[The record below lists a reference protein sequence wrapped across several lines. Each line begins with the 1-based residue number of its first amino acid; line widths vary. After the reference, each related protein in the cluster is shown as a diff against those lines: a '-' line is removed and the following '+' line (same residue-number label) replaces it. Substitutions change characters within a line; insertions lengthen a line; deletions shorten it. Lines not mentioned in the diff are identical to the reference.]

1 MKILIVDDQAT
12 VRTAMRSVLTKLGF
26 NSIIQA
32 DDGDTALEQLKK
44 DKDIG
49 LIISDMHMPQ
59 ISGLELLET
68 VKLSPEL
75 KKIPFIMVTTD
86 SDMKTV
92 SKATQS
98 MVSGY
103 IIKPF
108 TEKSIG
114 EKLKVLGILEAKPA
128 SEEEVSDAEAP
139 PDDVKILIADDQA
152 TMRKSLRLI
161 LTRLGFFDIVEAGDG
176 YEAIKQLRQ
185 TPGIGLIISDM
196 HMPKMTGL
204 EFLESVRL
212 NPGLKHIPFIIVS
225 TDSDMKTVVKA
236 TQSGVNSYIIKPFT
250 EKAVK
255 EKLLMLGIDTELSDR
270 WKTDMRRDAL

>member
-26 NSIIQA
+26 KHIIQA
-32 DDGDTALEQLKK
+32 DDGDTALDQLKT

-68 VKLSPEL
+68 VKLNPEL
-75 KKIPFIMVTTD
+75 KKIPFVMVTTD

-98 MVSGY
+98 MVSAY

-114 EKLKVLGILEAKPA
+114 EKLRLLGLLEA
-128 SEEEVSDAEAP
+128 SEDEVSEEAP
-139 PDDVKILIADDQA
+139 PDDDVKILIADDQA

-161 LTRLGFFDIVEAGDG
+161 LTKLGFFDIVEAGDG
-176 YEAIKQLRQ
+176 YEAMKQLRQ
-185 TPGIGLIISDM
+185 NKGIGLIISDM

-250 EKAVK
+250 EKTVK
-255 EKLLMLGIDTELSDR
+255 EKLNMLGIDTESSDR
-270 WKTDMRRDAL
+270 WKTVVRDV

>member
-12 VRTAMRSVLTKLGF
+12 VRAAMRSVLTKLGF

-68 VKLSPEL
+68 VKLNPEL
-75 KKIPFIMVTTD
+75 KKIPFVMVTTD

-103 IIKPF
+103 VIKPF

-114 EKLKVLGILEAKPA
+114 EKLKQLGLMSDAKT
-128 SEEEVSDAEAP
+128 SEEETAAPAP
-139 PDDVKILIADDQA
+139 PEDIKILIADDQSPV
-152 TMRKSLRLI
+152 RKSLRLI
-161 LTRLGFFDIVEAGDG
+161 LTKLGFFDIVEAEDG
-176 YEAIKQLRQ
+176 YEGIKQLRQ
-185 TPGIGLIISDM
+185 DKKIGLIISDM

-212 NPGLKHIPFIIVS
+212 NPELKHIPFIIVS

-255 EKLLMLGIDTELSDR
+255 EKLNMLGIETESSR
-270 WKTDMRRDAL
+270 V

>member
-1 MKILIVDDQAT
+1 
-12 VRTAMRSVLTKLGF
+12 
-26 NSIIQA
+26 
-32 DDGDTALEQLKK
+32 
-44 DKDIG
+44 
-49 LIISDMHMPQ
+49 MPQ

-68 VKLSPEL
+68 VKLNPEL
-75 KKIPFIMVTTD
+75 KKIPFVMVTTD

-98 MVSGY
+98 MVSAY

-108 TEKSIG
+108 TEKTIG
-114 EKLKVLGILEAKPA
+114 EKLRLLGLLEAEPA
-128 SEEEVSDAEAP
+128 SADEEIPDAP

-152 TMRKSLRLI
+152 TVRKSLRLI
-161 LTRLGFFDIVEAGDG
+161 LTKLGFFDIVEAGDG

-185 TPGIGLIISDM
+185 DKKIGLIISDM

-212 NPGLKHIPFIIVS
+212 NPELKHIPFIIVS

-250 EKAVK
+250 EKTVR
-255 EKLLMLGIDTELSDR
+255 EKLNMLGIEAEPARIWEKHGFSER
-270 WKTDMRRDAL
+270 I